1 MPGTLTETLTAYFTL
16 SGAST
21 VFVLDDP
28 VRGVL
33 DQATY
38 VLAGD
43 VAVDVSTGVRSITI
57 DRGRE
62 RLLDEMMTGVASVEI
77 NNYDRNWDP
86 TYSSGPYYG
95 NIRPGKRITV
105 TTNGYT
111 RFDGLIDD
119 LNYVQ
124 PIDGDSVVQFDAA
137 DGLASLGSAEFDQ
150 WTSTASQT
158 PAQRLASIC
167 DRTEVQY
174 PASRNFDDG
183 GSGTT
188 LQGDVVSWGSNV
200 LNYAQLVAKCDLGQF
215 FVTRDG
221 VLTYYSKSHTYTA
234 VGQPVFTDNLTTDPT
249 SIFYSAIELDYGTE
263 LLFNRVSV
271 DPYGMTK
278 QTVQDET
285 SIDTF
290 QKVWSLSLSALPL
303 ASETLAYALASY
315 ILNLYSNPVT
325 RIASITV
332 DVHALSTADQ
342 GKVLALDIGQAIQV
356 KYTPNRVGNVI
367 NQFVIIEGMSELIGA
382 GGTFHSI
389 TFRLSKAADGF
400 NGNLFTLDDAT
411 LGVLDSSAGVLAF

>member
-1 MPGTLTETLTAYFTL
+1 MPGVLTETLTAYFDL
-16 SGAST
+16 SGSST

-43 VAVDVSTGVRSITI
+43 VATDVTEGVRSITI

-77 NNYDRNWDP
+77 NNYDRGWDP
-86 TYSSGPYYG
+86 TYAPGPYYG

-105 TTNGYT
+105 NTNGYV

-137 DGLASLGSAEFDQ
+137 DGLASLGSAEFDE
-150 WTSTASQT
+150 WTATAGDT
-158 PAQRLASIC
+158 PAERLTAIC

-188 LQGDVVSWGSNV
+188 LQGDAVSWGSNV

-221 VLTYYSKSHTYTA
+221 VLTYFSKDHSYTA
-234 VGQPVFTDNLTTDPT
+234 VGNPLFSDDLATDPT
-249 SIFYSAIELDYGTE
+249 GIFYSAIELDYGTE
-263 LLFNRVSV
+263 LLYNRVSV

-290 QKVWSLSLSALPL
+290 QKVWSLSLSAMPL
-303 ASETLAYALASY
+303 EDETQAYALAQY
-315 ILNLYSNPVT
+315 ILDLYSQPVT
-325 RIASITV
+325 RIAAITV
-332 DVHALSTADQ
+332 DVHALETADQ
-342 GKVLALDIGQAIQV
+342 GAVLALDIGDAIQV
-356 KYTPNRVGNVI
+356 KYTPNSLGDAI

-400 NGNLFTLDDAT
+400 DGDLFILDSAVY
-411 LGVLDSSAGVLAF
+411 GVLDSSAGVLAF